1 LPSKFKESN
10 LNSTMKVISY
20 IVLLCLTLGLAS
32 CLLAWDGPDLTT
44 QLAKAYYVSYTI
56 IYPDSSKQSF
66 NDLPPTSFV
75 RIKRKGDMDINI
87 SIQIKDTPSPL
98 YGGFDA
104 KVRSDAVSQDT
115 LKKYN
120 LRDQYVVS
128 SGLIEKLGVLYLHND
143 GKVIANISYYSSDGS
158 MINLTLHE

>member
-1 LPSKFKESN
+1 
-10 LNSTMKVISY
+10 
-20 IVLLCLTLGLAS
+20 
-32 CLLAWDGPDLTT
+32 
-44 QLAKAYYVSYTI
+44 
-56 IYPDSSKQSF
+56 
-66 NDLPPTSFV
+66 
-75 RIKRKGDMDINI
+75 MDINI